1 MRRRGDGLSIHNLR
15 SSCPTRQEGRQA
27 TRHRHL
33 RQWAQRLPLGADGGI
48 VLKMFA
54 RFDWSVALQSKGIG
68 KTTWNGSQHGC
79 EHLSSRIS
87 MPLASTHSKV
97 LINRWRRPQKKC
109 TCFFFWSGLKSN
121 CVPHAS
127 WHGGVD
133 DVTMHHEMAYVHSQT
148 FSHDCIA
155 LRSLPLGRNAKVH
168 PWGWFSNQ
176 HGLFDDSLD
185 FWTKYP
191 NPGTCWQPRFPF
203 TQIWNLPTVLFLP
216 LFKLH
221 AGNSGWYRG
230 CPRNLT
236 LEALPGEWTDG
247 RRVRWLDEE
256 PWELKWRGYGVA
268 PYLRWGR
275 SLWSLW
281 IFEIMF
287 DPVWGLVNLSR
298 FIDQFRLF

>member
-15 SSCPTRQEGRQA
+15 TSCPTRQEGRQA

-33 RQWAQRLPLGADGGI
+33 RQWAQRLPLGADGEV
-48 VLKMFA
+48 VLKMFG
-54 RFDWSVALQSKGIG
+54 RFDWSVALQSQGIG

-79 EHLSSRIS
+79 EHLSTRIS
-87 MPLASTHSKV
+87 MPLASAHSKV

-109 TCFFFWSGLKSN
+109 TCFFLEAAWSLIAFRMHPGMEAWMMSPCIMKWHMFIRKHFPMTALLWGHCHWGETQRCIHGADSPPN
-121 CVPHAS
+121 VEAS
-127 WHGGVD
+127 V
-133 DVTMHHEMAYVHSQT
+133 
-148 FSHDCIA
+148 
-155 LRSLPLGRNAKVH
+155 R
-168 PWGWFSNQ
+168 WFTWFLNQ
-176 HGLFDDSLD
+176 ISE
-185 FWTKYP
+185 P
-191 NPGTCWQPRFPF
+191 PRFPF

-230 CPRNLT
+230 CPRDLT

-256 PWELKWRGYGVA
+256 PWELRWRGYGVA